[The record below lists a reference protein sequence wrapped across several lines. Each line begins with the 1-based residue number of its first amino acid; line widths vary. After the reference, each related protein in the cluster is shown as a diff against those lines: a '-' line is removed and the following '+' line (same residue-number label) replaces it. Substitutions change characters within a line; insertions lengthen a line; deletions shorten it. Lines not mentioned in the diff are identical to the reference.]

1 MDDRILN
8 DIHRQISSVIV
19 SLINQY
25 GPEQSLAV
33 PAVLLKTTLQIYMY
47 TLESQE
53 DVEAI
58 IKCSLESLNELP
70 PLIKPPVLH

>member
-33 PAVLLKTTLQIYMY
+33 PAVLLKTTLQIYMH
-47 TLESQE
+47 TLQNQE

-58 IKCSLESLNELP
+58 VKCSLESLNELP

>member
-33 PAVLLKTTLQIYMY
+33 PAVLLKTTLQIYMH
-47 TLESQE
+47 TLQSQE

-58 IKCSLESLNELP
+58 VKCSLESLNELP